1 MGACIAEPNPSLGI
15 HELLTVTL
23 GCPFMLCAM
32 KEAKVLA
39 DKPLIHILRVVAV
52 ETLEGNQDE
61 PNGLQGRDGRGRAV
75 RRHCRECRE
84 YREWK
89 DTL

>member
-1 MGACIAEPNPSLGI
+1 
-15 HELLTVTL
+15 
-23 GCPFMLCAM
+23 
-32 KEAKVLA
+32 VLA

-75 RRHCRECRE
+75 RRH
-84 YREWK
+84 
-89 DTL
+89 L